1 MKIVK
6 QIMKLIFNLFKNIL
20 FDNLMKDSVRK
31 LLIKKLLYRSRQ
43 RGWLEVD
50 LMLGSWAAENLKYL
64 SNNDLIKFKNLLNEE
79 TVDIYNY
86 LTKSKKI
93 KNNLDEKL
101 VNKIINDIK
110 FKINDPKKYSSIKK
124 VMSN

>member
-64 SNNDLIKFKNLLNEE
+64 SNNDLLKFKNLLDEE

-86 LTKSKKI
+86 LTKNKKI
-93 KNNLDEKL
+93 KNSLDEKL
-101 VNKIINDIK
+101 INKIINDIK
-110 FKINDPKKYSSIKK
+110 FKIKDPKKYSSIKK

>member
-1 MKIVK
+1 M
-6 QIMKLIFNLFKNIL
+6 
-20 FDNLMKDSVRK
+20 LMKDSVRK

-64 SNNDLIKFKNLLNEE
+64 SNNELLKFEKLVDEE

-86 LTKSKKI
+86 LTKNKKI
-93 KNNLDEKL
+93 KNSLDEKL
-101 VNKIINDIK
+101 VNKIVNDIK